1 MSAKVERQ
9 NGAVLSDR
17 ELSRLRYRQQ
27 EEVDALLA
35 IFGSKTIFSCPR
47 PTDGDG
53 GGAGTWDEGLP
64 EANITVLTGARGSG
78 ELRLRI
84 DIRPSGGA
92 AGGIPEAGV
101 EDVSVEEGEPLVQ
114 ACVLRLPPAYPDFAP
129 PEVLEL
135 ELHGPERL
143 PLLEALRVRER
154 LSADVAAFLAVGEC
168 SDDEEAIYQLIE
180 YLHGYTYQRADS
192 SCGEVVQAGSSDG
205 MGSSDVSGAPATLD
219 CSTHPLFS
227 GDALLAVLLLLDAES
242 ACRCFSVCSAWAAHG
257 TNEQLFE
264 QLCRGIYP
272 GQSSRCL
279 ACSREPHAV
288 SSSTAL
294 PLALPPE
301 AASWHG
307 MLLTRPRVRT
317 TGIYCIKWAAL
328 KPVCRDM
335 FQAANLPADHINE
348 TVIYRYIRFCADGRL
363 QYLMA
368 SGWDLPALKVAGIFH
383 GESVMARGGASPGA
397 GAHSANRT
405 KHKSGV
411 KHSVAAGVYC
421 VGEGGNIE
429 AQVSEA
435 HATILFRFQLKSTRA
450 GANDRLAWRGHALMD
465 KDAPLAP
472 AARQAELHR
481 VVFEVPAAADW
492 KFVSMSRLFA
502 GNR

>member
-1 MSAKVERQ
+1 MVERQ
-9 NGAVLSDR
+9 TSAVLSDR

-47 PTDGDG
+47 PTDVDG
-53 GGAGTWDEGLP
+53 TGAGTWDEGLP

-84 DIRPSGGA
+84 DLGPSGDA
-92 AGGIPEAGV
+92 AWGIPEAGG
-101 EDVSVEEGEPLVQ
+101 EGVSVEEGGPLVR

-135 ELHGPERL
+135 HGPERL
-143 PLLEALRVRER
+143 PQPEALRVRER
-154 LSADVAAFLAVGEC
+154 LSVDVAAFLAVGEC

-180 YLHGYTYQRADS
+180 YLHGYTYQRTDS
-192 SCGEVVQAGSSDG
+192 SGGEAVQAGSSDNT
-205 MGSSDVSGAPATLD
+205 GSSDVSGARAMLD

-227 GDALLAVLLLLDAES
+227 GDALLGVLLLLDAES
-242 ACRCFSVCSAWAAHG
+242 ACRCFSVCSAWAVHG

-272 GQSSRCL
+272 GQSSRYL
-279 ACSREPHAV
+279 ACSREPRAI

-294 PLALPPE
+294 PLTTLAPE
-301 AASWHG
+301 ASWRG
-307 MLLTRPRVRT
+307 MLLTLPRVRT

-368 SGWDLPALKVAGIFH
+368 SGWDLPALKVAEIFH
-383 GESVMARGGASPGA
+383 TESMMARGGASPGA

-405 KHKSGV
+405 KQKSSV
-411 KHSVAAGVYC
+411 KHSVAAGVYS

-429 AQVSEA
+429 ARVSEA

-465 KDAPLAP
+465 KDAHLAP

-481 VVFEVPAAADW
+481 VVFEVPATADW